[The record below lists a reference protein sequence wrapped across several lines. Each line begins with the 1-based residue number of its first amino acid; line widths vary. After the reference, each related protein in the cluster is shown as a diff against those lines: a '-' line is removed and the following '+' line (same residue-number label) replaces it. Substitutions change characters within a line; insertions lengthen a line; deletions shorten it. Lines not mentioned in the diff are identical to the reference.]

1 MTVREHRREG
11 LHTVTYDLDE
21 TTMRR
26 LIAGA
31 LATYRE
37 RPGRFL
43 ALAVAAASPL
53 ADVAR
58 TVERMVFEQTFEMD
72 AQTMTTEYR
81 RYEDDSLFFLVL
93 DRRTGLP
100 AGAARVIDGGGK
112 TLDDAPAC
120 IDTDLSAIVALHGMH
135 TGRIWDFATLAVL
148 PAYRGGRSGLAVS
161 SLLYRTFLNA
171 GRMAGVRHLVAMLD
185 YRAHRNLKLIGV
197 EFVPMAGSAPFD
209 YLGSP
214 STEALHTAFPELV
227 PSIARQA
234 GRLRR
239 SGSSFLGSIRGR
251 GLRKMITRRI
261 AARVA
266 GRISSGEGLDAS
278 IVLPGL
284 DRRQLVRSR

>member
-58 TVERMVFEQTFEMD
+58 RVERMVFKQPFERD
-72 AQTMTTEYR
+72 AQTMPPEYR

-100 AGAARVIDGGGK
+100 AGAARVI
-112 TLDDAPAC
+112 
-120 IDTDLSAIVALHGMH
+120 
-135 TGRIWDFATLAVL
+135 
-148 PAYRGGRSGLAVS
+148 
-161 SLLYRTFLNA
+161 
-171 GRMAGVRHLVAMLD
+171 
-185 YRAHRNLKLIGV
+185 
-197 EFVPMAGSAPFD
+197 
-209 YLGSP
+209 
-214 STEALHTAFPELV
+214 
-227 PSIARQA
+227 
-234 GRLRR
+234 
-239 SGSSFLGSIRGR
+239 
-251 GLRKMITRRI
+251 
-261 AARVA
+261 
-266 GRISSGEGLDAS
+266 
-278 IVLPGL
+278 
-284 DRRQLVRSR
+284 